1 MWKTMILCKHCGA
14 RVAGNPCFCGICG
27 WIAEDTD
34 GEPTRFSKWNSIHTP
49 HPAPYPSI
57 NTASTT
63 IEDERAHTEFA
74 TQPIPTEIIPTT
86 RAGNNSAKEGPQLCA
101 RRYLQANYKKWLPV
115 LLVLL
120 LLAASIGSLRFA
132 IPAPALTLGGNATT
146 IAQGSILQLH
156 GYNFF
161 PRTSITLTLDDT
173 QTLRI
178 TQQSSSHAHRYNSTF
193 TAIAGLSGSTP
204 QAGQTAIT
212 TGDDGSFIANAPVGS
227 DWRKGQHTITAS
239 EISGWHH
246 ASISFRVTN
255 AEQDRGQSATTL
267 THTGP
272 GQNTKSASSTTT
284 LSSISPDIITLGP
297 TGENSNQTV
306 SSQVTLNTSG
316 TGTVSWNASWDQMQA
331 PWLQLEQSSGDIQ
344 APGAQ
349 TITLQAQSSGLKAG
363 HYSTSVT
370 FTASPGQQTLSLMVN
385 LVVQSDCA
393 SAGPISLNFT
403 AIAGISDPQPQAISP
418 LNCLHSGNWSSTTTT
433 SDGGHWLSISPTNG
447 ALDAGNTQII
457 TISVSNRNANLLVG
471 IYQGTII
478 FSTASAQV
486 TVDITLTVQAPL
498 SRLTISPGVLN
509 VRSNCL
515 HTITGWTCTAFL
527 SSENAQTN
535 LIWSAN
541 SAFIVQPVQGIL
553 VPGIASTVVIEVPA
567 TCTTTTPITFNGP
580 ANTAT
585 LILNCT

>member
-1 MWKTMILCKHCGA
+1 MMILCKHCGA
-14 RVAGNPCFCGICG
+14 QIAENSCYCGICG
-27 WIAEDTD
+27 WIAEDTND
-34 GEPTRFSKWNSIHTP
+34 EPTHLSKWTSIHTP

-63 IEDERAHTEFA
+63 IENERAQTEFA
-74 TQPIPTEIIPTT
+74 TQPIPTEIMPTT
-86 RAGNNSAKEGPQLCA
+86 SAGNNSAKEEPQLRA
-101 RRYLQANYKKWLPV
+101 HRYLQTSYKKWLPV
-115 LLVLL
+115 LLMLL
-120 LLAASIGSLRFA
+120 LLAVGIGSLDFT
-132 IPAPALTLGGNATT
+132 IPSPALTLGGNATT

-173 QTLRI
+173 QALRV
-178 TQQSSSHAHRYNSTF
+178 TQQSSSHEQRYNGTF
-193 TAIAGLSGSTP
+193 TTIAGLPGSTP
-204 QAGQTAIT
+204 PAGQTAIT
-212 TGDDGSFIANAPVGS
+212 TGDDGSFIANTPVGS
-227 DWRKGQHTITAS
+227 DWPTGQHTITAS
-239 EISGWHH
+239 EISSWHH

-255 AEQDRGQSATTL
+255 AEQGRGQSATTL
-267 THTGP
+267 THIGP

-297 TGENSNQTV
+297 IRENSNHTV

-316 TGTVSWNASWDQMQA
+316 TGTVSWNVSWDQTQA
-331 PWLQLEQSSGDIQ
+331 SWLQLEQSSGDIQ
-344 APGAQ
+344 APRAQ

-363 HYSTSVT
+363 NYSTSVI
-370 FTASPGQQTLSLMVN
+370 FIASPGQQTLSLMVN

-403 AIAGISDPQPQAISP
+403 GIAGVSDPQLQAISP
-418 LNCLHSGNWSSTTTT
+418 LNCMHSGHWSSTTTT

-447 ALDAGNTQII
+447 ALNAGNTQII

-471 IYQGTII
+471 IYRGTII

-486 TVDITLTVQAPL
+486 TVDITLIVQAPS

-515 HTITGWTCTAFL
+515 YNTIGWTCTAFL
-527 SSENAQTN
+527 SSEDTQTN
-535 LIWSAN
+535 LVWSAN
-541 SAFIVQPVQGIL
+541 SAFVQPTQGIL
-553 VPGIASTVVIEVPA
+553 TPGIASTVVIEVPA
-567 TCTTTTPITFNGP
+567 TCTTTTTITFNGP
-580 ANTAT
+580 DNTAT
-585 LILNCT
+585 LILNCS